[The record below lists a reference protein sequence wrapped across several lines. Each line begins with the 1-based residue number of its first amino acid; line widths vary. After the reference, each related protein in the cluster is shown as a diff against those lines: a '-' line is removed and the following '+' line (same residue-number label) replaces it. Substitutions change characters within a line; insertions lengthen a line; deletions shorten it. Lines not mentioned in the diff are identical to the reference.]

1 MIPREHKGA
10 SVLADRKDYVAL
22 DLETTGYD
30 PRLDE
35 IIEIGAIKVRNGQP
49 IDRYGQLINPGRHI
63 PNIVTEIHGIDDGM
77 VKKTR
82 QRSPTCS
89 PNSLTGWATA

>member
-1 MIPREHKGA
+1 MKNPIYLKTSYFA
-10 SVLADRKDYVAL
+10 FRKDYVAL

-77 VKKTR
+77 VKKR
-82 QRSPTCS
+82 ANARRRALRIP
-89 PNSLTGWATA
+89 